1 MVNCLLTMLIK
12 VNVALICRIA
22 GNDRGRPMKKTQ
34 TRVGFWSWLAGY
46 GWASAGG
53 NG

>member
-1 MVNCLLTMLIK
+1 
-12 VNVALICRIA
+12 
-22 GNDRGRPMKKTQ
+22 MKKTQ
-34 TRVGFWSWLAGY
+34 TRVGFWSWIAGY